1 MAFTTEARSSQRRRS
16 VKSLLKI
23 LLCALCASVVQSG
36 AAQEDGEHEAARKK
50 LKVAEG
56 LQATLWAANPQ
67 VANPVAISIDE
78 KGRIYVAECFRRH
91 TSTLDIHMRKEWLDD
106 DLACRRH
113 EDQVAYH
120 EKRMGERAKEWKV
133 ESEQI
138 RLLEDRSGAGRADRA
153 TVFSDG
159 YRNLCEGVGAG
170 VLVRNGEVWY
180 TCIPNLWYLKD
191 TDGDGQADV
200 RKPLHHGFGVHL
212 GASGHD
218 FHGLRFGPDGKLYM
232 SHGDR
237 GFHVEAEGKVLSFP
251 DGGGVL
257 RCNPDGSELEI
268 VCVGL
273 RNPQELQFDQY
284 GNLFTGDNNISKAPD
299 VGETCRWTYVV
310 EGADYGWRI
319 GYQFMQTGGAWCA
332 EEQWKLEAGFQ
343 VPHVARL
350 GHGPSGVTVHP
361 GVAAIPERYRNHF
374 FMCDYPGGIYTFEM
388 KPKGASFE
396 MVGLEKFLWE
406 LQTPDMEFGPDGAM
420 YVADWVGMWDK
431 VDKGRVWKLAD
442 PELLKDSA
450 VLSVKK
456 LLEEG
461 MKDRTVD
468 ALSAL
473 LGHADQRV
481 RQAAQFELVSR
492 KQSAALAKRA
502 DKSAPQMARIHAIWG
517 LGQLKV
523 KEPLLPLLDDA
534 DAEVRAQAAK
544 TLGGLRTALAYD
556 RFVALLKDQSPR
568 VRFFAAMGLGKI
580 GKRDAIGPVVEFL
593 RANNNEDRMLQHAG
607 IMALTWI
614 EDVESIV
621 KAGKDASPAVRM
633 AALVALRKLKRPE
646 VASFL
651 NDADPKL
658 VLEAARAIYDEPIPA
673 AFPELVRLLDRKAPE
688 RALLRAVNAA
698 FREGNVE
705 ALVAFSAT
713 AEAPPAARVE
723 ALQVLGAWERPSG
736 RDRLMGLW
744 RPVPERDPGVAAKAV
759 SVRLATLLESTSA
772 DVVVETVRLAM
783 ALKLDGVADLLRK
796 SYDNRAT
803 PGPARAAML
812 RAMGELK
819 EADLAARVEAA
830 LGDADEE
837 LVRQAVRLLPQ
848 VRGPEA
854 SAPLLQLVREG
865 RWRSVRQ
872 EALRSMGAAGFDRPL
887 AGLLESGVPKDLQ
900 LELLEAT
907 AKRPELK
914 EKSADYRKSLPE
926 FAEALDGG
934 DAAAG
939 RRIFFERSDVQ
950 CVRCH
955 RIGEQGGQVGP
966 PLTKIAEQ
974 KTREYLLDA
983 IVAPNK
989 QIAEGW
995 GQTALQLQNEAVEV
1009 GRVENESDAAL
1020 TLLLADGQRKTI
1032 AKSDIKA
1039 RKAALSAMPED
1050 IVKQLSRR
1058 DLRDL
1063 VEFLAGLK

>member
-1 MAFTTEARSSQRRRS
+1 MRFFLAG
-16 VKSLLKI
+16 VLLSLLSVP
-23 LLCALCASVVQSG
+23 ALP
-36 AAQEDGEHEAARKK
+36 QEDGEHEAARKK
-50 LKVAEG
+50 LKLADG
-56 LQATLWAANPQ
+56 LQVSLWAASPQ

-120 EKRMGERAKEWKV
+120 EKRLGEKAKEWKV
-133 ESEQI
+133 ESERI
-138 RLLEDRSGAGRADRA
+138 RIVEDRSGSGRADHVV
-153 TVFSDG
+153 TFSDG
-159 YRNLCEGVGAG
+159 YRNLCEGIGAG
-170 VLVRNGEVWY
+170 VLVRDGEVWY
-180 TCIPNLWYLKD
+180 SCIPNLWYLKD

-200 RKPLHHGFGVHL
+200 RKALHHGFGVHL

-237 GFHVEAEGKVLSFP
+237 GFHVETDGKVLSFP

-343 VPHVARL
+343 VPYVARL

-361 GVAAIPERYRNHF
+361 GVAAIPERFKNHF
-374 FMCDYPGGIYTFEM
+374 FMCDYPGGIWTFEM

-396 MVGLEKFLWE
+396 MVGLEKFLWD
-406 LQTPDMEFGPDGAM
+406 LQTPDAEFGPDGAM

-431 VDKGRVWKLAD
+431 VDKGRLWKLAD

-450 VLSVKK
+450 VVSVKK

-461 MKDRTVD
+461 MKDRSVD

-481 RQAAQFELVSR
+481 RQAAQFELVAR
-492 KQSAALAKRA
+492 KQTAVLVKRA
-502 DKSAPQMARIHAIWG
+502 DKSAPPMARIHAIWG
-517 LGQLKV
+517 LGQLKA

-556 RFVALLKDQSPR
+556 RFVALLKDESLR

-580 GKRDAIGPVVEFL
+580 GKRDAIAPLIGFL

-633 AALVALRKLKRPE
+633 ASLVALRKLKRPE

-651 NDADPKL
+651 KDADPKL

-673 AFPELVRLLDRKAPE
+673 ALPELVELLRGKAPE
-688 RALLRAVNAA
+688 RAHLRAVNAA
-698 FREGNVE
+698 FRLGKADDLIDLAVNPE
-705 ALVAFSAT
+705 AST
-713 AEAPPAARVE
+713 SARVE
-723 ALQVLGAWERPSG
+723 ALAVLREWEHPSG

-744 RPVPERDPGVAAKAV
+744 RPIPAREREVVAKAV
-759 SVRLATLLESTSA
+759 SLRIRELLKSGGAVATEAARLAGAFQLEGLEDSLKA
-772 DVVVETVRLAM
+772 TVRNRDASGSERAAALRALVELKVAVGPLLPNALQDPDETLA
-783 ALKLDGVADLLRK
+783 AEAVGVLSVTGGPNLVALLRSFAEGTK
-796 SYDNRAT
+796 PNR
-803 PGPARAAML
+803 
-812 RAMGELK
+812 
-819 EADLAARVEAA
+819 
-830 LGDADEE
+830 
-837 LVRQAVRLLPQ
+837 VRQA
-848 VRGPEA
+848 A
-854 SAPLLQLVREG
+854 
-865 RWRSVRQ
+865 
-872 EALRSMGAAGFDRPL
+872 L
-887 AGLLESGVPKDLQ
+887 AGLAQQSAARELGEMLDRGVDPALQ
-900 LELLEAT
+900 LDLIEAASEL
-907 AKRPELK
+907 PMLK
-914 EKSADYRKSLPE
+914 EKAAKYR
-926 FAEALDGG
+926 AALAPYGETLQGG

-939 RRIFFERSDVQ
+939 RRIFFDREDVQ
-950 CVRCH
+950 CLRCH
-955 RIGEQGGQVGP
+955 QIGAEGGLVGP

-974 KTREYLLDA
+974 KTREYLLES
-983 IVAPNK
+983 ILTPNK
-989 QIAEGW
+989 TIAEGW
-995 GQTALQLQNEAVEV
+995 GQVALQLQNDSIEV
-1009 GRVENESDAAL
+1009 GRLEKETDSAL

-1032 AKSDIKA
+1032 AKTDIKA

-1063 VEFLAGLK
+1063 IEFLAGLK

>member
-1 MAFTTEARSSQRRRS
+1 MRSFLAG
-16 VKSLLKI
+16 VLLS
-23 LLCALCASVVQSG
+23 LLCAPAFP
-36 AAQEDGEHEAARKK
+36 QEDAEHEAAKK
-50 LKVAEG
+50 RLRPAEG
-56 LQATLWAANPQ
+56 LQVSLWAANPQ

-120 EKRMGERAKEWKV
+120 ERRLGERAKEWKV
-133 ESEQI
+133 ESERI

-159 YRNLCEGVGAG
+159 YRNLCEGIGAG
-170 VLVRNGEVWY
+170 ILVRNGEVWY
-180 TCIPNLWYLKD
+180 SCIPNLWYLKD

-200 RKPLHHGFGVHL
+200 RKALHHGFGVHL

-237 GFHVEAEGKVLSFP
+237 GFHVEADGKVVSFP

-257 RCNPDGSELEI
+257 RCNPDGSELEV

-273 RNPQELQFDQY
+273 RNPQELQFDHY

-361 GVAAIPERYRNHF
+361 GVAAIPERFKNHF
-374 FMCDYPGGIYTFEM
+374 FMCDYPGGIWAFEM

-396 MVGLEKFLWE
+396 MVNLEKFLWE
-406 LQTPDMEFGPDGAM
+406 LQSPDVEFGPDGAV

-431 VDKGRVWKLAD
+431 VDKGRIWKLAD
-442 PELLKDSA
+442 PERLKDPA
-450 VLSVKK
+450 VLEVKK
-456 LLEEG
+456 LIGEG
-461 MKDRTVD
+461 MSERPVD
-468 ALSAL
+468 ELAGLC
-473 LGHADQRV
+473 GHADQRI
-481 RQAAQFELVSR
+481 RQAAQFELVAR
-492 KQSAALAKRA
+492 KELSALTKLADA
-502 DKSAPQMARIHAIWG
+502 AHPQLARIHAIWA
-517 LGQLKV
+517 LGQLKA
-523 KEPLLPLLDDA
+523 KEPLLPLLGDA
-534 DAEVRAQAAK
+534 DPEVRAQAAK
-544 TLGGLRTALAYD
+544 TLGGLRTVLAYD
-556 RFVALLKDQSPR
+556 RFVALLKDESPR

-580 GKRDAIGPVVEFL
+580 GKRDAIAPVLEFL
-593 RANNNEDRMLQHAG
+593 RANNNDDRMLQHAG

-621 KAGKDASPAVRM
+621 KAGKDGSPALRM
-633 AALVALRKLKRPE
+633 AALVSLRKLKRPE
-646 VASFL
+646 LASFL
-651 NDADPKL
+651 QDADPKL
-658 VLEAARAIYDEPIPA
+658 VLEAARAIYDEPIRE
-673 AFPELVRLLDRKAPE
+673 AFPELVRLLPSRGAPE
-688 RALLRAVNAA
+688 RALLRAAAAA
-698 FREGNVE
+698 F
-705 ALVAFSAT
+705 ALGDARALASVVPDSGYPST
-713 AEAPPAARVE
+713 LRVE
-723 ALQVLGAWERPSG
+723 VLRMLAQWESGAN
-736 RDRLMGLW
+736 RDWLMGLW
-744 RPVPERDPGVAAKAV
+744 RPVPGRDPSEARKELDGVLEAALLNLDV
-759 SVRLATLLESTSA
+759 ATSL
-772 DVVVETVRLAM
+772 ETVRTA
-783 ALKLDGVADLLRK
+783 K
-796 SYDNRAT
+796 
-803 PGPARAAML
+803 
-812 RAMGELK
+812 
-819 EADLAARVEAA
+819 A
-830 LGDADEE
+830 LGLASLADR
-837 LVRQAVRLLPQ
+837 LSAIADGTQALPG
-848 VRGPEA
+848 RGKIRA
-854 SAPLLQLVREG
+854 
-865 RWRSVRQ
+865 
-872 EALRSMGAAGFDRPL
+872 EALRTLAALKDPR
-887 AGLLESGVPKDLQ
+887 AGTIAKKLLSDPDGSLRLESVSVIGDLQVADALPSLRALALEAGPWPIRQAALKSLARLGADVELSELFSRGVPAPLRLD
-900 LELLEAT
+900 LLEAAAT
-907 AKRPELK
+907 RPSLK
-914 EKSADYRKSLPE
+914 EKRATLEGSFPPYYETLE
-926 FAEALDGG
+926 GG
-934 DAAAG
+934 DAEAG

-955 RIGEQGGQVGP
+955 QIGEQGGQVGP

-974 KTREYLLDA
+974 KTREYLLES
-983 IVAPNK
+983 IVTPNK

-995 GQTALQLQNEAVEV
+995 GQTAFQLQNDAVEL
-1009 GRVENESDAAL
+1009 GRVEKETDAAV

-1032 AKSDIKA
+1032 AKGDIKA

-1063 VEFLAGLK
+1063 IEFLAGLK

>member
-1 MAFTTEARSSQRRRS
+1 MRSFLAGFLL
-16 VKSLLKI
+16 SLLSVP
-23 LLCALCASVVQSG
+23 ALP
-36 AAQEDGEHEAARKK
+36 QEDGEHEAARKK
-50 LKVAEG
+50 LKIAEG
-56 LQATLWAANPQ
+56 LQASLWAANPQ

-133 ESEQI
+133 ESERI
-138 RLLEDRSGAGRADRA
+138 RILEDRSGTGWADRA

-159 YRNLCEGVGAG
+159 YRNLCEGIGAG

-180 TCIPNLWYLKD
+180 SCIPNLWYLKD

-200 RKPLHHGFGVHL
+200 RKALHHGFGVHL

-237 GFHVEAEGKVLSFP
+237 GFHIEADGKVLSFP

-257 RCNPDGSELEI
+257 RCNPDGSDLEI

-299 VGETCRWTYVV
+299 VGETCRWTYIV

-396 MVGLEKFLWE
+396 MVGLEKFLWD
-406 LQTPDMEFGPDGAM
+406 LQTPDVEFGPDGAM

-431 VDKGRVWKLAD
+431 VDKGRIWKLAD

-456 LLEEG
+456 L
-461 MKDRTVD
+461 
-468 ALSAL
+468 
-473 LGHADQRV
+473 
-481 RQAAQFELVSR
+481 
-492 KQSAALAKRA
+492 
-502 DKSAPQMARIHAIWG
+502 
-517 LGQLKV
+517 
-523 KEPLLPLLDDA
+523 
-534 DAEVRAQAAK
+534 
-544 TLGGLRTALAYD
+544 GGLRTVLAFE
-556 RFVALLKDQSPR
+556 RFVALLKDESPR

-580 GKRDAIGPVVEFL
+580 GKRDAIGPILDFL
-593 RANNNEDRMLQHAG
+593 RTNNNEDRMLQHAG
-607 IMALTWI
+607 IMALTGI
-614 EDVESIV
+614 EDIESIV
-621 KAGKDASPAVRM
+621 KAGKDASPVVRM

-646 VASFL
+646 LAGFL
-651 NDADPKL
+651 RDADPKL
-658 VLEAARAIYDEPIPA
+658 VLEAARAIYDEPIDA
-673 AFPELVRLLDRKAPE
+673 ALPELAAIFADQKGKAPE
-688 RALLRAVNAA
+688 RALLRALYANFRLGKVRDVVNGAVDLSYPVPI
-698 FREGNVE
+698 RLE
-705 ALVAFSAT
+705 ALRIL
-713 AEAPPAARVE
+713 EE
-723 ALQVLGAWERPSG
+723 WDHPSG

-744 RPVPERDPGVAAKAV
+744 RPIPARPREDAALALAWGLPLIFNGPAETALEGARVAGVLQIKEANELARKLFENHERPPVVRGRALRLLAEMNDASVPDLVKQALEEKPEEILREAARVIPKAKLPDGVA
-759 SVRLATLLESTSA
+759 RLEKLVSA
-772 DVVVETVRLAM
+772 DVPI
-783 ALKLDGVADLLRK
+783 
-796 SYDNRAT
+796 S
-803 PGPARAAML
+803 
-812 RAMGELK
+812 
-819 EADLAARVEAA
+819 
-830 LGDADEE
+830 
-837 LVRQAVRLLPQ
+837 VRQASILSLAELGAD
-848 VRGPEA
+848 GPLEG
-854 SAPLLQLVREG
+854 LLQK
-865 RWRSVRQ
+865 
-872 EALRSMGAAGFDRPL
+872 A
-887 AGLLESGVPKDLQ
+887 VPAPLQ
-900 LELLEAT
+900 LELIEA
-907 AKRPELK
+907 AGMRPALK
-914 EKSADYRKSLPE
+914 GKAAAFQASLTPYSE
-926 FAEALDGG
+926 TLAGG

-955 RIGEQGGQVGP
+955 QIGDQGGQVGP

-974 KTREYLLDA
+974 KTREYLLDS

-995 GQTALQLQNEAVEV
+995 GQTALQLQNDAVEV
-1009 GRVENESDAAL
+1009 GRVEKETDAAL
-1020 TLLLADGQRKTI
+1020 TLVLADGQRKMI
-1032 AKSDIKA
+1032 PKSDIKA

-1063 VEFLAGLK
+1063 IEFLAGLK

>member
-1 MAFTTEARSSQRRRS
+1 VQFS
-16 VKSLLKI
+16 V
-23 LLCALCASVVQSG
+23 G
-36 AAQEDGEHEAARKK
+36 QEDGENEAARKK
-50 LKVAEG
+50 LKLADGV
-56 LQATLWAANPQ
+56 QASLWAADPQ
-67 VANPVAISIDE
+67 VANPVALSIDE

-120 EKRMGERAKEWKV
+120 EKRMGERAKEWKI
-133 ESEQI
+133 ESERI
-138 RLLEDRSGAGRADRA
+138 RLLEDRSGTGRADRA

-159 YRNLCEGVGAG
+159 YRNLCEGIGAG
-170 VLVRNGEVWY
+170 ILVRNGEVWY
-180 TCIPNLWYLKD
+180 SCIPNLWYLKD

-200 RKPLHHGFGVHL
+200 RKALHHGFGVHL

-237 GFHVEAEGKVLSFP
+237 GFHVEADGKVVSFP

-319 GYQFMQTGGAWCA
+319 GYQFMQSGGAWCA
-332 EEQWKLEAGFQ
+332 EDQWKLEAGFQ

-374 FMCDYPGGIYTFEM
+374 FMCDYPGGIWSFEM

-396 MVGLEKFLWE
+396 MVNVEKFLWE
-406 LQTPDMEFGPDGAM
+406 LQSPDVDFGPDGAM

-431 VDKGRVWKLAD
+431 VDKGRIWKLAD
-442 PELLKDSA
+442 PERLKDPA
-450 VLSVKK
+450 VLEVKT
-456 LLEEG
+456 LIAEG
-461 MKDRTVD
+461 MTGREAAELVR
-468 ALSAL
+468 LC
-473 LGHADQRV
+473 GHADQRV
-481 RQAAQFELVSR
+481 RQAAQFELVAR
-492 KQSAALAKRA
+492 KDAAALAALTDAGRA
-502 DKSAPQMARIHAIWG
+502 PLARIHGVWG
-517 LGQLKV
+517 LGQLKA
-523 KEPLLPLLDDA
+523 KDQLLSLLGDA
-534 DAEVRAQAAK
+534 DPEVRAQAAK
-544 TLGGLRTALAYD
+544 TLGGLKTVLAYD
-556 RFVALLKDQSPR
+556 RFVALLKDESPR

-580 GKRDAIGPVVEFL
+580 GKREAFGPVIEFL

-607 IMALTWI
+607 IMALTGI
-614 EDVESIV
+614 EDVDGIV

-633 AALVALRKLKRPE
+633 AALVALRKLKRAE

-651 NDADPKL
+651 KDADPKL
-658 VLEAARAIYDEPIPA
+658 VLEAARAIYDEPIPEA
-673 AFPELVRLLDRKAPE
+673 LPALSGLLATKAPE

-698 FREGNVE
+698 FRLGK
-705 ALVAFSAT
+705 ADDLAAFA
-713 AEAPPAARVE
+713 ADPQAPVAARVE
-723 ALQVLGAWERPSG
+723 ALQVLGQWEHPSG

-744 RPVPERDPGVAAKAV
+744 RPVPERDPADAAKAL
-759 SVRLATLLESTSA
+759 STRLGALLDSSA
-772 DVVVETVRLAM
+772 SEVVVETARLAT
-783 ALKLDGVADLLRK
+783 ALKLDGVAELLRK
-796 SYDNRAT
+796 SFENPAM

-812 RAMGELK
+812 RAMAELK
-819 EADLAARVEAA
+819 DPEIAPRVNRSLQDAEEAVVAE
-830 LGDADEE
+830 
-837 LVRQAVRLLPQ
+837 AVRLLPQ
-848 VRGPEA
+848 TRGTTAETD
-854 SAPLLQLVREG
+854 LVDLALGDLR
-865 RWRSVRQ
+865 RTVRQ
-872 EALRSMGAAGFDRPL
+872 QAIASLGAAGLDRPL
-887 AGLLESGVPKDLQ
+887 ARLLETGVPDELRLDLI
-900 LELLEAT
+900 ET
-907 AKRPELK
+907 AEKRPGLK
-914 EKSADYRKSLPE
+914 ENVAKFQSSLAPY
-926 FAEALDGG
+926 AETLQGG
-934 DAAAG
+934 DPAAG

-955 RIGEQGGQVGP
+955 QIGEQGGQVGP

-974 KTREYLLDA
+974 KTREYLLES
-983 IVAPNK
+983 IVTPNK

-995 GQTALQLQNEAVEV
+995 GQTAFQLQNDAVEV
-1009 GRVENESDAAL
+1009 GRVEKETDASV

-1032 AKSDIKA
+1032 AKGDIKA

-1050 IVKQLSRR
+1050 LVKRLSRR

-1063 VEFLAGLK
+1063 IEFLAGLK